1 MTEINKA
8 FGQAIRKHRLKLN
21 LSQEDLAF
29 RAGVHRTYISQI
41 ERGIKSPT
49 LKIIWILTKALET
62 TMSEILHETETTLD

>member
-8 FGQAIRKHRLKLN
+8 FGQAIRKHRLQLS

-49 LKIIWILTKALET
+49 LKIMWVLAKALET
-62 TMSEILHETETTLD
+62 PMHEILRETEAILE